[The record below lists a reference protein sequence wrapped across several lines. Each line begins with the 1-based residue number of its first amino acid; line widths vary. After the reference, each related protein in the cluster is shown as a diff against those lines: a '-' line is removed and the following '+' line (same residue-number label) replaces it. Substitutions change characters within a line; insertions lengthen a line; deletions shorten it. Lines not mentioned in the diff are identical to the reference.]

1 MKTRQLTQEID
12 NCNAN
17 RIGHQIEKEDSHC
30 KSLGRIDNMLSSKK
44 CMLKPKT
51 IFKIK
56 FHYPTGG
63 DYVPLIHDKTS
74 KLEI

>member
-1 MKTRQLTQEID
+1 
-12 NCNAN
+12 
-17 RIGHQIEKEDSHC
+17 
-30 KSLGRIDNMLSSKK
+30 
-44 CMLKPKT
+44 MLKPTT